1 MAFARMAPSC
11 RPTQCL
17 SNGLPFHDSPKL
29 FDLAGQRDE
38 QRALIAVSR
47 AFTCCAT
54 LSLSAFNSAIM
65 SVCSSPGQDCSRK
78 NQLRASVWRGPLS
91 SPKSWAFLNFFGDL
105 LPQELDLFLG
115 EAGRENH
122 IGKLWNRRIMPI
134 GQQEGFW
141 HVLDSIRQA
150 VSAH

>member
-1 MAFARMAPSC
+1 MLFNP
-11 RPTQCL
+11 L
-17 SNGLPFHDSPKL
+17 S
-29 FDLAGQRDE
+29 
-38 QRALIAVSR
+38 ALIAVSN
-47 AFTCCAT
+47 AFTCCAA